1 MRSLCRLSSGFLSL
15 FILFGGV
22 AQLGEHLLHT
32 QGVTGSSPAVSTT
45 TSRQATQTPGHAK
58 RGPFV
63 LRRWR
68 SFSAKKHGCALEKK
82 HSLVP
87 RSVFP
92 LRLPTTFLRFYVSI
106 ANSKFARYLR
116 ITLWHLLSILY
127 HSSKKAL
134 QSVFYYPFARDFDVI
149 THLTTF

>member
-92 LRLPTTFLRFYVSI
+92 LRLPTTFLRLYVSI
-106 ANSKFARYLR
+106 AISKFARYLR
-116 ITLWHLLSILY
+116 ITLWHLFYIILP
-127 HSSKKAL
+127 KKLCRAF
-134 QSVFYYPFARDFDVI
+134 FYYPFARN
-149 THLTTF
+149 L